1 MGSRADA
8 LMTMAAWPGD
18 VIFETHLARSARF
31 AETPCVADNCRTL
44 IVDDDADMA
53 FLAVATI
60 EMANH
65 GLVIAGV
72 VSSGAEALEKLP
84 EAAPDVIVLD
94 FRMPDRNGLEV
105 AADILEASPG
115 QSIVLFSAYLDENT
129 VAEAQRVG
137 VRECVS
143 KDRMRDL
150 PDIIRKY
157 CPAA

>member
-1 MGSRADA
+1 MEDRC
-8 LMTMAAWPGD
+8 
-18 VIFETHLARSARF
+18 SA
-31 AETPCVADNCRTL
+31 L

-65 GLVIAGV
+65 GLVVAGV
-72 VSSGAEALEKLP
+72 ASSGAEAIEKLP
-84 EAAPDVIVLD
+84 ETTPDVIVLD

-105 AADILEASPG
+105 AADILRTSPQ
-115 QSIVLFSAYLDENT
+115 QSIVLFSAYLDDAT
-129 VAEAQRVG
+129 VTEAQRVG

-143 KDRMRDL
+143 KDRMKEL

-157 CPAA
+157 CSSVA